1 MLSASTAQR
10 FEQAK
15 ASQPEYRPNS
25 RVSAELGTKS
35 LIGIIGPCS
44 VGKNYV
50 IDRLTDNDSR
60 FCSVRSISTRGPRP
74 DDTPDTMQLFAKT
87 DEGIGELVTL
97 IEEGRA
103 VSYVIH
109 PTTGELYGTLDTSYP
124 GEFNLLPMLSNSTDM
139 YRRLPFRD
147 VRLIGLVA
155 PPDAWESWFN
165 QRHFE
170 SAEDRTKRLAEGAQ
184 SLDWLLANT
193 DASIICNQPDDPDY
207 AASAIKTVVEQR
219 FVLRDEQTAEQ
230 LLSKINALRR

>member
-1 MLSASTAQR
+1 MLSASITQR
-10 FEQAK
+10 FERAK

-50 IDRLTDNDSR
+50 IDHLTDNDSR
-60 FCSVRSISTRGPRP
+60 FRSVRSISTREPRP

-109 PTTGELYGTLDTSYP
+109 PTTGEL
-124 GEFNLLPMLSNSTDM
+124 LS
-139 YRRLPFRD
+139 
-147 VRLIGLVA
+147 LIHISE
-155 PPDAWESWFN
+155 PTRP
-165 QRHFE
+165 
-170 SAEDRTKRLAEGAQ
+170 
-184 SLDWLLANT
+184 
-193 DASIICNQPDDPDY
+193 Y
-207 AASAIKTVVEQR
+207 
-219 FVLRDEQTAEQ
+219 
-230 LLSKINALRR
+230 